1 ARNRSR
7 RARGRRRRR
16 RAAAAAARAAGPP
29 GSPRSAGATRPR
41 RPGTRAATRDRAM
54 ATPAAPP
61 RRRSRSAEGACA
73 AWARAVHNSVMPRK
87 FLRRHLPTP
96 SALRAHRALRPVGR
110 WLQDPELW
118 HLHRRSVSGAAFI
131 GLFVAFLPIPF
142 QMLVAAVLAVIAR
155 CNLPLS
161 VALVWI
167 TNPVTMPPML
177 YFAYQLGAWLLDRRV
192 EVGTIELNWTWLSAH
207 LGDIG
212 WPLLFGSLV
221 CG

>member
-1 ARNRSR
+1 
-7 RARGRRRRR
+7 
-16 RAAAAAARAAGPP
+16 
-29 GSPRSAGATRPR
+29 
-41 RPGTRAATRDRAM
+41 
-54 ATPAAPP
+54 
-61 RRRSRSAEGACA
+61 
-73 AWARAVHNSVMPRK
+73 MPRK

-131 GLFVAFLPIPF
+131 GLFVAFIPIPF

-167 TNPVTMPPML
+167 TNPVTMPPVF

-192 EVGTIELNWTWLSAH
+192 EVGTIELNWSWLSAH

-221 CG
+221 CGWVAGVTAMVLVRVLWRLHVIRRWRARRLSRRTAPAEPPPDNVTSLDSARRRDASNL